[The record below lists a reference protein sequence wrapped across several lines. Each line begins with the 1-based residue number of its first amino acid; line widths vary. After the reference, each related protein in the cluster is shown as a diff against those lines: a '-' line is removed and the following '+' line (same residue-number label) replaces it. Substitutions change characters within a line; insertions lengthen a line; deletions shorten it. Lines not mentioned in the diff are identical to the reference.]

1 MSNKPASNGIQDG
14 RANVE
19 KFLQWQQEV
28 EDFKPYIRQG
38 TLSIS
43 RVAAESGLNR
53 NVFYTNPEIRDQ
65 LMPELEAT
73 LLARGLLSARS
84 SVPTTLTVDRASS
97 GSKLAGSENK
107 RLIEQIE
114 AYRAEIDELRRQLQR
129 REVVQSLLAESGR
142 LPW

>member
-1 MSNKPASNGIQDG
+1 VSSKTGSNGILDG

-19 KFLQWQQEV
+19 KFLQWRQEV

-38 TLSIS
+38 ALSIS

-65 LMPELEAT
+65 LIPELEAM
-73 LLARGLLSARS
+73 LLARGLLSAHSTVPPTVIIQS
-84 SVPTTLTVDRASS
+84 SAPATKA
-97 GSKLAGSENK
+97 AGSQLK
-107 RLIEQIE
+107 RLTEQNE
-114 AYRAEIDELRRQLQR
+114 AYRAEIAELRRQLQR
-129 REVVQSLLAESGR
+129 QEATQSLLGESGR

>member
-1 MSNKPASNGIQDG
+1 MSNKPSNGIQDG

-73 LLARGLLSARS
+73 LLARGLLCARS

-97 GSKLAGSENK
+97 GS
-107 RLIEQIE
+107 
-114 AYRAEIDELRRQLQR
+114 
-129 REVVQSLLAESGR
+129 
-142 LPW
+142 